1 MIQNN
6 REDYRQ
12 KEDSK
17 PAVESTSGKGH
28 TFSYKPSGKEERE
41 IRRTIWDRYVAMR
54 DSTKRKEAE
63 KRWELGD
70 KMYSMW
76 VPEKDP
82 EDWQADVVLPDAFSA
97 VQTHLQE
104 TIQLN
109 SRPVLSGVENSDS
122 AEEYFCNGVYQY
134 AMDKTDFDIETHKA
148 RHASAIRGDGFTIE
162 QYRYETRKVKDPVSW
177 KDGEIEYKERTIV
190 DYDDV
195 YTRWVDNYAV
205 FFDDTVD
212 DYKYATDCIYREVLS
227 YDDYKAE
234 YLDKPGYVNTDK
246 VVPAASLSPNAG
258 FFKRADDMGDND
270 VELLHYSNKNTD
282 TAGVLANNV
291 VILDSPLP
299 SRHKELPI
307 DKWTFYPIPGEFYGL
322 GIPQIIYTLVEERRS
337 GRNISL
343 DRNKM
348 QLFKMFL
355 VNDLYDLDED
365 DMTPRP
371 HGLIKVNTNGL
382 PLNQVV
388 MPLEYGD
395 VPGSS
400 IRMDETLL
408 MEERRAHGLDDR
420 PAQTAGGTATESAII
435 SEAAQKRINLVHTQQ
450 NMMTLQS
457 VGRKKWS
464 NIQFFYPEGREEEIA
479 TKDGTSKKTVYKDI
493 QFKGKSFK
501 VVEGENKGEV
511 SLQIDHIPEKK
522 SATKLDKT
530 FARFLEGNYDIIV
543 KVANNVVEPDSVK
556 FGKMSE
562 VVMPMLNNPV
572 TGQHFDGQKTVKRFI
587 ELAKENPADW
597 LRSDGMT
604 DEDLRTLAQAENE
617 LMAEMAKTGRIFVLP
632 PTPQAT
638 EAHTEVHLNFINSAE
653 FEKLPPEVQQVMFQH
668 AMGEH
673 QKRGGDVPGQE
684 EPQQPEGM
692 PIGPDGLPM
701 GPPQGGGGNAVP
713 IGMPGGPGAPMA
725 APPSSTVV
733 GGDATAQLA

>member
-1 MIQNN
+1 MIQDN
-6 REDYRQ
+6 REDYRN
-12 KEDSK
+12 KKDSK
-17 PAVESTSGKGH
+17 NAVQSTSGKGH
-28 TFSYKPSGKEERE
+28 TFDYKPAGKEERE
-41 IRRTIWDRYVAMR
+41 ARRIVWDRYVAMR
-54 DSTKRKEAE
+54 DSSKRKEAE

-76 VPEKDP
+76 VPERDP

-104 TIQLN
+104 TVQLN
-109 SRPVLSGVENSDS
+109 SRPKLEGVENSDS
-122 AEEYFCNGVYQY
+122 AEEYFSNGVFQY

-148 RHASAIRGDGFTIE
+148 RHCSAIRGDAFTLE
-162 QYRYETRKVKDPVSW
+162 EYRYETRKVKDPVKW
-177 KDGEIEYKERTIV
+177 KDGEIEYKEREIV

-195 YTRWVDNYAV
+195 YTRWVDNYAIFV
-205 FFDDTVD
+205 DDTVD
-212 DYKYATDCIYREVLS
+212 DYKYARDFIYREVL
-227 YDDYKAE
+227 DFEDFKAD
-234 YLDKPGYVNTDK
+234 YLDKPGFKNTDK
-246 VVPAASLSPNAG
+246 VVPAASISPNAG
-258 FFKRADDMGDND
+258 FFKKSDDMTGND
-270 VELLHYSNKNTD
+270 VELLHYENKITD
-282 TAGVLANNV
+282 SYIVLANNV
-291 VILDSPLP
+291 IIADTPLP
-299 SRHKELPI
+299 NRHKQLRL
-307 DKWTFYPIPGEFYGL
+307 DKWSFYPIPGEFYGL

-371 HGLIKVNTNGL
+371 HGLVKVNTNGL

-450 NMMTLQS
+450 NMTALQS

-464 NIQFFYPEGREEEIA
+464 NIQFFYPDGRDEEIVE
-479 TKDGTSKKTVYKDI
+479 KNEVKSKKVYKTI
-493 QFKGKSFK
+493 KFNGKTFKAVKDDDNK
-501 VVEGENKGEV
+501 VT
-511 SLQIDHIPEKK
+511 LQIDHTPDKK
-522 SATKLDKT
+522 SSVKLDKT
-530 FARFLEGNYDIIV
+530 FARFLEGDYDIIV

-562 VVMPMLNNPV
+562 VILPMLNNPV
-572 TGQHFDGQKTVKRFI
+572 TGQYFQGDKTVKRFI

-597 LRSDGMT
+597 MRADGMT
-604 DEDLRTLAQAENE
+604 DEDLKTLADVENQ
-617 LMAEMAKTGRIFVLP
+617 LMAGMAETGRVFVMP

-638 EAHTEVHLNFINSAE
+638 EAHTEVHLSFINSSEFAE
-653 FEKLPPEVQQVMFQH
+653 LPPEVQEVIFQH

-673 QKRGGDVPGQE
+673 QKRGGQM
-684 EPQQPEGM
+684 PQ
-692 PIGPDGLPM
+692 DPM
-701 GPPQGGGGNAVP
+701 EGPPQGGGGNAVP
-713 IGMPGGPGAPMA
+713 VGMPGGPAAPTG

-733 GGDATAQLA
+733 GGDVTAELA